1 MVGIYTPCTVTW
13 SPPPPRPDRP
23 RRRVAAAILTVLLGT
38 LCVVG
43 LWTPGASA
51 QEGEGVK
58 TNLSYTDAAGTKVPA
73 VGVEIEVVDADGEV
87 VGTGTSDDAG
97 AVDIDVPGPGTYVMQ
112 LSVETLPDGVA
123 PKDAEST
130 SRSIEVRPGERRN
143 ALFPLVEGDAV
154 AASGGGAGAE
164 LAQLIFDGIKFGMII
179 AMCAIGLSLIY
190 GTTGLTNFAHGELV
204 AFGALFAMMLND
216 GDVLGL
222 HIIPAAVIAIAATAL
237 VGGANEFLLWRPLR
251 RRGTGLI
258 AMLVISIGLSILVRY
273 LFVFQAGGRKER
285 YVQYALQKGFDV
297 GPITIVSREVW
308 IIVISLLALV
318 AVATA
323 IKTTRLGKAMR
334 AVSDNRD
341 LAESSGINVERV
353 ILTVWIAG
361 GALAG
366 LGGVLF
372 GLDQGIS
379 WDMGSDLLLLMFA
392 AVTLGGLGTAY
403 GPLIGSL
410 IIGLLVNVSTLHI
423 GDAGLPT
430 ELKNVG
436 ALVVLIV
443 ILLFR
448 PQGLLGQRERIG

>member
-1 MVGIYTPCTVTW
+1 MVAPL
-13 SPPPPRPDRP
+13 
-23 RRRVAAAILTVLLGT
+23 LTLLLGT
-38 LCVVG
+38 LGALGFSATGVG
-43 LWTPGASA
+43 A

-58 TNLSYTDAAGTKVPA
+58 TNLSYDDATGTKVPA
-73 VGVEIEVVDADGEV
+73 VGVEVEVLDADGEV

-97 AVDIDVPGPGTYVMQ
+97 AVDIDVLGPGTYVMQ

-130 SRSIEVRPGERRN
+130 RRTIEVRPGERRN
-143 ALFPLVEGDAV
+143 ALFPLVEGNAV

-237 VGGANEFLLWRPLR
+237 VGGANELLLWRPLR

-308 IIVISLLALV
+308 IIAISLLALV

-423 GDAGLPT
+423 GGTGLPT

>member
-1 MVGIYTPCTVTW
+1 MTF
-13 SPPPPRPDRP
+13 
-23 RRRVAAAILTVLLGT
+23 LLGT
-38 LCVVG
+38 LGALGFSATGVG
-43 LWTPGASA
+43 A

-58 TNLSYTDAAGTKVPA
+58 TNLSYDDATGSRVPA

-87 VGTGTSDDAG
+87 VGTGTSDEAG

-112 LSVETLPDGVA
+112 LTIESLPDGVA
-123 PKDAEST
+123 LKDADSS

-143 ALFPLVEGDAV
+143 ALFPLVEGDAQ
-154 AASGGGAGAE
+154 ASSGGGAGAE
-164 LAQLIFDGIKFGMII
+164 LAQLTFDGVKFGMII
-179 AMCAIGLSLIY
+179 AICAIGLSLIY

-216 GDVLGL
+216 ADVLGM
-222 HIIPAAVIAIAATAL
+222 HVIPAAVIAIAATAL
-237 VGGANEFLLWRPLR
+237 AGGANEFLLWRPLR

-258 AMLVISIGLSILVRY
+258 AMLVISIGLSILIRY

-308 IIVISLLALV
+308 IIVISLMSLV

-323 IKTTRLGKAMR
+323 IKKTRLGKAMR

-353 ILTVWIAG
+353 ILTVWVAG

-423 GDAGLPT
+423 GDTGLPT